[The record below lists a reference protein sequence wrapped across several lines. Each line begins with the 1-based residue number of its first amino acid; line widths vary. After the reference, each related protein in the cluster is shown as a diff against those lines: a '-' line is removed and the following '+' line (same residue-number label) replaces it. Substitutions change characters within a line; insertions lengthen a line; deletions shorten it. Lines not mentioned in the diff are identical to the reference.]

1 MKGWREPSFE
11 KIMNVGS
18 AFAEYFERES
28 RWRNDGR
35 EPSIP
40 PTVSYI
46 FSFPIPRSVFR
57 FFPFVTTSSPSFS
70 PPSLLYLFVSIP
82 SSTPPPTSPFFP
94 TSENSI
100 VSLLFSSSTL
110 PSSFLFRAFPSLVP
124 LGRKIGEHTCQLPVV
139 SLSSLAYVAQTASFL
154 ALDISSFSLS
164 LFCPSSATL
173 SLFSQSLFSFT
184 PRFNGCTRVRSPRL
198 REASSGLD
206 WKAADFYPLL
216 VFFYRYARSLCILFR
231 LSPSLFCSI
240 TRVQKKRS

>member
-1 MKGWREPSFE
+1 MD
-11 KIMNVGS
+11 VGS

-40 PTVSYI
+40 PSVSYI

-57 FFPFVTTSSPSFS
+57 FFPFVTTSSLLFL

-82 SSTPPPTSPFFP
+82 SSTPPPFFP
-94 TSENSI
+94 TENSI

-139 SLSSLAYVAQTASFL
+139 SLSSLTYVAQTASFL
-154 ALDISSFSLS
+154 SLDISSFSFAPLQPPFGRS
-164 LFCPSSATL
+164 FLFFH
-173 SLFSQSLFSFT
+173 SLFSLFPLGLTAAHASDHPGCEKRRVVWTEKRLIFIRSLSFSIVTLDPFVSYSVSLFLPLFFA
-184 PRFNGCTRVRSPRL
+184 RQH
-198 REASSGLD
+198 AS
-206 WKAADFYPLL
+206 
-216 VFFYRYARSLCILFR
+216 
-231 LSPSLFCSI
+231 
-240 TRVQKKRS
+240 KRNDLKRGHVEPCRK